1 MSPGDVST
9 YNTYV
14 LYLLAVVEVNVCV
27 YLVSFLFEMCYR
39 WLQVNLQFKCALS
52 HYLLDS
58 YVECTRLKMAR
69 GHLSCILN

>member
-27 YLVSFLFEMCYR
+27 YLVSFLFENV
-39 WLQVNLQFKCALS
+39 LSLVASQFA
-52 HYLLDS
+52 
-58 YVECTRLKMAR
+58 
-69 GHLSCILN
+69 I